1 MTNEVEGLI
10 LDKYGKK
17 VEINYSK
24 PVAYKFY
31 KIIWKYIM
39 SNDKYDYKFINISF
53 KAKLIDNQYY
63 IDKSNGVNYEVIG
76 EGFKF
81 HNSTYFQGC
90 ENIYADNI
98 LNTNID
104 LKLLLDLFMQDE
116 FAYMMTKEEEGFSIK
131 IIILKEIVEK
141 IVESILTKNKVLKRE
156 R

>member
-10 LDKYGKK
+10 LDKYGKNA
-17 VEINYSK
+17 EINYSK
-24 PVAYKFY
+24 QVAYKFY

-39 SNDKYDYKFINISF
+39 SNDRYDYKFINISF
-53 KAKLIDNQYY
+53 KAKKIDNQYY

-76 EGFKF
+76 ERFTF

-104 LKLLLDLFMQDE
+104 LELLLDLFMQDE
-116 FAYMMTKEEEGFSIK
+116 FAYMMTMEEEGFSIK

-141 IVESILTKNKVLKRE
+141 VVEGILTKNKVLKRE
-156 R
+156 K